1 MSLSLSQRFGKVFI
15 PAMYNPGMENAK
27 APEFRL
33 DEPLKSG
40 LAAIGT
46 VLRGPRNFY
55 RNFSPEGPVKEPA
68 VFVLLVSAVAGV
80 LRAAVSLVSGAVF
93 GEVTLSVVGL
103 TILEALIFIVLS
115 PAAVGLVAAIYL
127 LSIRTFVGQQSNLRE
142 IYRMLAYAYG
152 VMIFAWIPV
161 LDAFVITYILM
172 VLMGIGIRTVYR
184 TTFLTALVTALVG
197 YVPISTGLILLRVLT
212 AGPFG

>member
-1 MSLSLSQRFGKVFI
+1 
-15 PAMYNPGMENAK
+15 MYNPDMENTK

-33 DEPLKSG
+33 HEPLGGG
-40 LAAIGT
+40 LAAVSAI
-46 VLRGPRNFY
+46 LRSPRNFY
-55 RNFSPEGPVKEPA
+55 RNFPLEGPVKEPA
-68 VFVLLVSAVAGV
+68 VFVLLVSAVAGI
-80 LRAAVSLVSGAVF
+80 LRTVVSLVSVAVF
-93 GEVTLSVVGL
+93 GDLTLAVVGL
-103 TILEALIFIVLS
+103 TVLEALLFIVLS
-115 PAAVGLVAAIYL
+115 PAAVGIAAAVYL

-142 IYRMLAYAYG
+142 VYRMLAYAYG
-152 VMIFAWIPV
+152 MMIFAWIPLV
-161 LDAFVITYILM
+161 DAFVITYILM